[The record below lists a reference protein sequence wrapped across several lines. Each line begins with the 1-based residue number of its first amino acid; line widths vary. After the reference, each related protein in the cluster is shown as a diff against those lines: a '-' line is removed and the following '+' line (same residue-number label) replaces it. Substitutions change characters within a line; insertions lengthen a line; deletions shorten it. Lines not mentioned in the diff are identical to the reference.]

1 MHAQTVDETKR
12 IKVRDAATCRAW
24 LNTLGENELGRLSAI
39 ERLLRN
45 LAHSPQAPD
54 LLLEIAEQARTA
66 HLHELD
72 IIAGSLRGAVFPMPE
87 AERRRLAV
95 VCEGLALGRDLFARL
110 HTQLLEDSDAAT
122 RTVIPGTT
130 TTLRAI
136 LPLARALDYQA
147 RLILC
152 LQFNGFEIEAAHWD
166 RLCTY
171 AARVRASTFQDVA
184 LPDECPLL
192 PSPTARALFTYPLL
206 MALAQLEARGDAER
220 ALVSRLARR
229 WAAKVGFRIEP
240 GAATHVSPNGPVMG
254 LSAEHA
260 VRLDSHKLM
269 RRLQARQ
276 EEIDA
281 LDSGAVSA
289 ARLPRGMTMAATRSL
304 LALLAE
310 RWSPGSVMVTPPDA
324 RLGEMRLRFGLPRL
338 NTPERAAQLS
348 QPRLESREGQA
359 NWQSA
364 ANRAYI
370 YGRFEQ
376 NTIIRMA
383 LGDEPR
389 EDMLAAWAT
398 QAERATWVA
407 IERQHSYFEREFAS
421 PVALGDLVTI
431 VPPSLSDQQ
440 APSTGA
446 RSNKPARFMFGRVVS
461 LSQRQIPDLKMP
473 PRQRIG
479 VAVWSGTPTLV
490 GIRGGDDPFF
500 HDAVLLGADAAGE
513 PESLLLPAG
522 QFNHQPT
529 ITLREPTRD
538 VRVRLEAV
546 LETGASFERRR
557 IHRLDN

>member
-1 MHAQTVDETKR
+1 MQAQTVAETKR

-72 IIAGSLRGAVFPMPE
+72 SMASSLRGAAFPMPE

-95 VCEGLALGRDLFARL
+95 VCDGLALGRDLFARL
-110 HTQLLEDSDAAT
+110 HNQLLDESEAAT

-136 LPLARALDYQA
+136 LPLARALDYQS

-152 LQFNGFEIEAAHWD
+152 LQSNGFEIEPAHWD
-166 RLCTY
+166 KLCTY
-171 AARVRASTFQDVA
+171 AGRVRASTFQDVA
-184 LPDECPLL
+184 LPDESPLL

-206 MALAQLEARGDAER
+206 IALAQFEGRSDAER
-220 ALVSRLARR
+220 ALVTRLARR

-240 GAATHVSPNGPVMG
+240 GTATHVSPNGPVMG
-254 LSAEHA
+254 LSSEHA
-260 VRLDSHKLM
+260 VRMDSHKLM
-269 RRLQARQ
+269 RRLQARR

-281 LDSGAVSA
+281 LDTGAASA
-289 ARLPRGMTMAATRSL
+289 ARLPRGMTLPATRSL
-304 LALLAE
+304 LASLAD
-310 RWSPGSVMVTPPDA
+310 RWSPGCVMVTPPDA
-324 RLGEMRLRFGLPRL
+324 RLGEMRLRFGLPTL
-338 NTPERAAQLS
+338 KTPERATQLS

-383 LGDEPR
+383 LGDEPG
-389 EDMLAAWAT
+389 EDMLATWAAK
-398 QAERATWVA
+398 AERATWVA

-431 VPPSLSDQQ
+431 VPPSLADQP
-440 APSTGA
+440 AAVPGA
-446 RSNKPARFMFGRVVS
+446 RSNKPARFMFGRVTS
-461 LSQRQIPDLKMP
+461 LSQRQNPDLKMP
-473 PRQRIG
+473 PIQRIG

-490 GIRGGDDPFF
+490 GVRGGDDPFF
-500 HDAVLLGADAAGE
+500 HDAVLLSADSAGE

-522 QFNHQPT
+522 RFSSQPS

-538 VRVRLEAV
+538 VRVRLEAI